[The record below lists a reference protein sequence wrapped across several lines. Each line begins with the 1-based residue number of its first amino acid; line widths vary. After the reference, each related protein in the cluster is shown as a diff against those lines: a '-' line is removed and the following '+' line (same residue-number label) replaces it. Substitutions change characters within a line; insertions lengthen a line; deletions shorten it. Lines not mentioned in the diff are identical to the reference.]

1 MTDSLLQGFV
11 LNKDEKL
18 IKQKIHSTG
27 TAGLTSLWSSVV
39 ILCSGA
45 MQRPHQDNE
54 SKEKEHL
61 PRAPH
66 LPH

>member
-61 PRAPH
+61 PRPPH